1 MSWFDIDKEIGW
13 DGRKKE
19 LFLGR
24 GPDVNRKGW
33 NVKGCKTLVI
43 NHTNNQMNNLR
54 KVKITGIFQ

>member
-43 NHTNNQMNNLR
+43 NHTNNQMNN
-54 KVKITGIFQ
+54 IAES